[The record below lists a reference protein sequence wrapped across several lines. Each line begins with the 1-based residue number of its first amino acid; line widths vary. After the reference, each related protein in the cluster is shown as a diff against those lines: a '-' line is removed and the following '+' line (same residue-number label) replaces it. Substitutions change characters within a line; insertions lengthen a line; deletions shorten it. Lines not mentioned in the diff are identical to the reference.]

1 MATNISAR
9 WQSLGPDGRGSETAV
24 TVSLAD
30 VVVNTT
36 PTATG
41 GWNTAT
47 VTADLARSHVLGPA
61 NGVPQGTYE
70 KVDASASPVIFR
82 MQPELP

>member
-1 MATNISAR
+1 MSTNI
-9 WQSLGPDGRGSETAV
+9 TAEFQNALPNGIGA
-24 TVSLAD
+24 TVQKTGISKAD

-47 VTADLARSHVLGPA
+47 VTADVARSHVLGA
-61 NGVPQGTYE
+61 ADGVPPGTYE
-70 KVDASASPVIFR
+70 KVSTGVFR
-82 MQPELP
+82 KVP